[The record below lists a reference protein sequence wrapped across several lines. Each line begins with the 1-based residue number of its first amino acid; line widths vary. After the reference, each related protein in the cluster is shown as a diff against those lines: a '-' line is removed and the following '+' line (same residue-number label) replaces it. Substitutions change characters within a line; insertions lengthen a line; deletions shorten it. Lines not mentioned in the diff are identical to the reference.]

1 MTKKNANVA
10 LLFVFLHTIVQVGL
24 KINEFILLH
33 VNYRYMWLYN
43 VYFRV
48 KFFSTGAGF
57 CSTVRSLSSPTQE
70 INSVFV
76 EFTVV
81 VNQLYIIFEERS
93 RKTQ

>member
-33 VNYRYMWLYN
+33 VNYTLYVYN

-70 INSVFV
+70 INSFFV

>member
-24 KINEFILLH
+24 KINEFIITCKLY
-33 VNYRYMWLYN
+33 VYN

-70 INSVFV
+70 INSFFV

>member
-33 VNYRYMWLYN
+33 VNYMCIMFTLGST
-43 VYFRV
+43 
-48 KFFSTGAGF
+48 FFSTGAGF
-57 CSTVRSLSSPTQE
+57 CSTVRSLSSPTRE
-70 INSVFV
+70 INSFFV